1 LDLKHGKQ
9 PFLAALKFCVDK
21 HPLLSTV
28 ILKADTE
35 SPEFATPK
43 ALDLDA
49 HLEIRV
55 IGDVPENTCIEKLLA
70 QISDEQFYSLHTTP
84 PWKLVLVS
92 LPHDKTSG
100 ASRLLVLFTNYHSHG
115 DGRSGLAFQDSFH
128 AGLSRYLGQADHSE
142 SNFESVCQA
151 PSTELLPSIEDGGKL
166 TLSWSYLLSPFLGT
180 YLPKS
185 LVSFLGLRDSWLSP
199 DTDIWRGKDTTFDPK
214 DHSTGLVLVTMESFT
229 LERVL
234 QHCRAKRTTFTGLL
248 EHLIA
253 RSLTASD
260 GGAVDTS
267 TFNAGVAV
275 DMRHLFPGIYSA
287 SSMMNCVTGHSEMIR
302 YDHSQEE
309 HDWAMNPSSRFWEAA
324 RKTTASLKLA
334 TSTLHN
340 QPIGLLQYL
349 KAFRPWTTG
358 LIGKERDMSFEISNI
373 GAFSPTLP
381 DEDGGSDLSIE
392 KIVFSQPAKASGSLL
407 DFNPVSVKGSP
418 LTMTVTWQLGVL
430 GLSEGMDEMA
440 FVRRVCSKLE
450 LSIRE
455 IAAVPL

>member
-1 LDLKHGKQ
+1 LNLKHGKQ
-9 PFLAALKFCVDK
+9 PFLAALKSCVEE
-21 HPLLSTV
+21 HPLSSTV
-28 ILKADTE
+28 ILEADTE
-35 SPEFATPK
+35 SPEFATPRT
-43 ALDLDA
+43 LDLDA

-55 IGDVPENTCIEKLLA
+55 IGDVPENTYIEKLLA
-70 QISDEQFYSLHTTP
+70 QTSDEQFHSLHTTP
-84 PWKLVLVS
+84 PWKVVLVS
-92 LPHDKTSG
+92 LPDDKESG

-115 DGRSGLAFQDSFH
+115 DGRSGLAFQNSFH
-128 AGLSRYLGQADHSE
+128 EGLSKYLNQANHSE
-142 SNFESVCQA
+142 NHVEPVCQA
-151 PSTELLPSIEDGGKL
+151 PTRELLPPIEDGGKL
-166 TLSWSYLLSPFLGT
+166 TLSWSYLLSPLLGT

-185 LVSFLGLRDSWLSP
+185 LVAKLGLRDSWLSSEA
-199 DTDIWRGKDTTFDPK
+199 DIWRGKDTKFDSE
-214 DHSTGLVLVTMESFT
+214 DHSTGLVLVTIESST
-229 LERVL
+229 IRRVL
-234 QHCRAKRTTFTGLL
+234 QHCRVKRTTFTGVL

-260 GGAVDTS
+260 GGAVDMS

-275 DMRHLFPGIYSA
+275 DMRHLFPGVYSSA
-287 SSMMNCVTGHSEMIR
+287 SMMNCVTGHSEMIQ

-309 HDWAMNPSSRFWEAA
+309 HDWAINPSSRFWDAA

-334 TSTLHN
+334 ASTLHN

-358 LIGKERDMSFEISNI
+358 LIGKERDMSFEISNL

-381 DEDGGSDLSIE
+381 NDDGGSDLSIE

-407 DFNPVSVKGSP
+407 DFNPVSVKGD
-418 LTMTVTWQLGVL
+418 LLVMTVTWQLGVL
-430 GLSEGMDEMA
+430 GLSEGMEEMA

-450 LSIRE
+450 SSIRE